1 MASSYVAWPANAAG
15 WVKQTSSSATRVN
28 IMQSIETEKLLK
40 YLSAS
45 VAELFSTMFGTEVK
59 KEKQSIKV
67 GAESPYD
74 YSAIMALTGDIS
86 GNVVLSLPND
96 TANALTMLMLGQ
108 QASEDTAYAADATGE
123 LLNMVVGSFLGL
135 LSAEVEN
142 LKVEW
147 TVPTIVAGK
156 NHLIWH
162 RRDLP
167 CTVIQYSSDCG
178 PFTLEVSLRTPATV
192 KPGGRILLADDDRHA
207 RKLFG
212 RVLIDEGYSVTFATE
227 GYEAVVA
234 LRDQDIDLVLTD
246 LKMPNVAGVEVVEKL
261 RSLNPSIPIVVVTG
275 FAGELGERAM
285 DAGAAAVL
293 EKPVDLNKLKKTL
306 REILGQRRLL

>member
-1 MASSYVAWPANAAG
+1 MH
-15 WVKQTSSSATRVN
+15 
-28 IMQSIETEKLLK
+28 SIESAKLLN
-40 YLSAS
+40 YLAAS
-45 VAELFSTMFGTEVK
+45 VDELFTTMCGTKVK
-59 KEKQSIKV
+59 KEKQTLKV
-67 GAESPYD
+67 GADSSYD

-96 TANALTMLMLGQ
+96 TANALTMHLLGQ

-123 LLNMVVGSFLGL
+123 LLNMLVGSFLGL
-135 LSAEVEN
+135 LSAEVET

-147 TVPTIVAGK
+147 TIPTIVAGK
-156 NHLIWH
+156 NHVIWH

-178 PFTLEVSLRTPATV
+178 PFTLEVSLRTPTAA
-192 KPGGRILLADDDRHA
+192 KSGGRILLADDDRHA

-212 RVLIDEGYSVTFATE
+212 TVLIDEGYSVTFATE

-246 LKMPNVAGVEVVEKL
+246 LKMPNVEGVEVVEKL
-261 RSLNPSIPIVVVTG
+261 RALNLSIPIVVVTG
-275 FAGELGERAM
+275 FASELGERAM
-285 DAGAAAVL
+285 DAGASAVL
-293 EKPVDLNKLKKTL
+293 EKPVDLNKLKETL
-306 REILGQRRLL
+306 REFLGQRRLL